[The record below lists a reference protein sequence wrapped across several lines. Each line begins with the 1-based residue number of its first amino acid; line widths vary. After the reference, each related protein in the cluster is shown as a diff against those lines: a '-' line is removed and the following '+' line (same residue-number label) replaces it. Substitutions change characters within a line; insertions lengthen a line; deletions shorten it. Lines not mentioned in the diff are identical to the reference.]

1 MYKKILGFIDKKNRI
16 LLLFFLLASVLATIL
31 ELVSLSSIPI
41 FLMAVLNFDQKD
53 LFFFQYIPFDLKNL
67 DQHTLVLYISLILC
81 SVFLIKNIYLS
92 LLVYF
97 QAIMAKRF
105 STTIGAR
112 AFKYYIEADYNLHV
126 NKNPSIILRT
136 ITADTSQTSSL
147 IISYTYIIKELMVLI
162 GIFTML
168 LIVDV
173 TLSLAIFTF
182 LSFLVIIFFILIKK
196 KIFERAKS
204 IHYLSGQQIKNINQ
218 MTSSIK
224 EIKLMNKENYFKK
237 LFFNNIILMEK
248 KRVFNQFFVAL
259 PKYYLETIV
268 IFAITLITMFYIY
281 SNKSLDSFIPML
293 SLLAVSAIRLI
304 PSFNTISLYLTR
316 IKTLRPSFNYLENA
330 LSQKNQDIKFKQE
343 ISDSINL
350 KKGDIITFK
359 DLSFNYQES
368 NTAIIDNM
376 NTSIELGKTIGL
388 LGSSGAG
395 KTTFIDIFLGLLK
408 PTKGDLFVNK
418 INISNNIRSWQSQ
431 LGYVPQEINLIDDSI
446 IKNIA
451 LGIAEDDL
459 DLNHF
464 NKICKCVGLD
474 KTILQ
479 TRGNE
484 EESIGNRGAKLSG
497 GQIQRIGIARALYSK
512 PKILILD
519 EALNSLDERSEN
531 EILYNIKNEDYIES
545 IILISHNLE
554 LFKQCDNLILIENG
568 KIKFEGKY
576 SLLQNNENFIKIAK
590 KIKKKEYVN

>member
-1 MYKKILGFIDKKNRI
+1 MYKKILGFIGKKNKI
-16 LLLFFLLASVLATIL
+16 LLLLFLLASLLATIL
-31 ELVSLSSIPI
+31 ELVSLSSVPI
-41 FLMAVLNFDQKD
+41 FLMAILNFDQKN

-67 DQHTLVLYISLILC
+67 DQNVMVLYISLILC

-105 STTIGAR
+105 SIDISAR

-136 ITADTSQTSSL
+136 ITGDASQTSSL

-168 LIVDV
+168 LIIDV
-173 TLSLAIFTF
+173 TLSLAIFIF
-182 LSFLVIIFFILIKK
+182 LSLLVVIFFTLIKK
-196 KIFERAKS
+196 KLFTRAKS
-204 IHYLSGQQIKNINQ
+204 IHYLSGQQLKNINQ

-224 EIKLMNKENYFKK
+224 EIKLMDKEDYFKK
-237 LFFNNIILMEK
+237 LFFDNIIASEK
-248 KRVFNQFFVAL
+248 KRVFNSFFIAL

-268 IFAITLITMFYIY
+268 IFAITLITMVYIY

-316 IKTLRPSFNYLENA
+316 IKTLRPSFNFLENE
-330 LSQKNQDIKFKQE
+330 LSQNNQDIKFKQE

-368 NTAIIDNM
+368 NTDIIDNM
-376 NTSIELGKTIGL
+376 NTSIEIGKTIGL

-408 PTKGDLFVNK
+408 PTKGDLLINK
-418 INISNNIRSWQSQ
+418 TNIFDNIRSWQSQ
-431 LGYVPQEINLIDDSI
+431 LGYVPQEINLIDESI
-446 IKNIA
+446 VKNIA
-451 LGIAEDDL
+451 LGIDKEDL

-479 TRGNE
+479 TGRSE
-484 EESIGNRGAKLSG
+484 EESIGSRGAKLSG
-497 GQIQRIGIARALYSK
+497 GQIQRIGIARALYNK

-519 EALNSLDERSEN
+519 EALNALDERSEN
-531 EILYNIKNEDYIES
+531 EILHNIKNEDYIET

-568 KIKFEGKY
+568 KVKFEGGY
-576 SLLQNNENFIKIAK
+576 NSLKDNENFIKIIK
-590 KIKKKEYVN
+590 KINKKENIN